1 MTAYSFSL
9 QLLTTGG
16 SVTGPTV
23 ASGDSI
29 TLTVTRSGNT
39 GDATPSN
46 PSGCVAYTVP
56 LNTATTGA
64 ITTFSGSS
72 YSVTYSYT
80 DANTTVYSRTI
91 TGTVS
96 GTPTP
101 SYTLTPA
108 ASSVNEGSSLT
119 FTAGGSNITNGTYFY
134 TVTNSGDFVTSSGS
148 FTITSNSGSFSVTPT
163 ADSTTEG
170 PETFTASIRTGST
183 SGTIVATSSS
193 VTIND
198 TSTTFGGSTY
208 YVDANVQ
215 QESEPGFESLFLTI
229 SGTGVGN
236 PKLLNAG
243 DRVGFRYVS
252 IPSNSTVKA
261 SLFDATHWTDTSL
274 LTLTTSYQY
283 KYAKAG
289 IPVDIADSVNVVASK
304 SGYLSNTKTTSFM
317 GSSLQPD
324 LTISLDESTYEISGT
339 ATSHTIII
347 SETAPNTNSAITEYR
362 VRDSVTTHESRT
374 GPGSLTITDVP
385 SSDGFPKTYTL
396 EARITTANGGSGLF
410 SFVTFYD
417 VIATTAATA
426 NDPTISNYGFAIYD
440 HNGTA
445 ITSFDGGHSTLRE
458 LFVSSVTA
466 LSNTGTTDINTGLSG
481 ITTSNCVIVVEGVS
495 AINAPTTAIEV
506 AATFVGTNPVFV
518 RLARVVMSGQSVKV
532 TVSQHAGDTI
542 GASDSYGFQI
552 LNGNN
557 TTVIDEN
564 SVVYGVKEVIALDP
578 ALSTQFVYGNP
589 QVTFLYVV
597 LTQGTYPASGGLPI
611 PAISC
616 SKSVYLIPP
625 TLLNEKHP
633 DGSYKYVLCYIPNGV
648 VISGNYNLAMLVAS
662 DNAIPSYFGGV
673 VPTYGTRIYNNAGS
687 LIWDSGWRQAIVNN
701 IIPAN
706 QFTLGVNQLGT
717 YDVSTGFDGVVGSSI
732 GGGFFYPDA
741 PYGME
746 SYGQVKSVG
755 SLNDMDPAN
764 TYLAGSSLSGYVSYY
779 AGFWRDG
786 ESNTEGYA
794 GGGRHRPGIRI
805 NSFNSVNITMY
816 RFSGASQPPTD
827 DEAADRDPKS
837 HHPEGNF
844 VLFRIV

>member
-1 MTAYSFSL
+1 LAAYSFTL
-9 QLLTTGG
+9 TLLTSGG

-23 ASGDSI
+23 VSGDTI
-29 TLTVTRSGNT
+29 TLTVALSGNT

-56 LNTATTGA
+56 LNTATPGA

-96 GTPTP
+96 GTPPTDTTP
-101 SYTLTPA
+101 DVFTFTDVTNAALSTLQTSNLITISGMSTGASATVTVSGGTYSKNGGAYTSSAGTAVNGDTFRVQHTSSANFITATNTTLTVGGV
-108 ASSVNEGSSLT
+108 SDT
-119 FTAGGSNITNGTYFY
+119 F
-134 TVTNSGDFVTSSGS
+134 
-148 FTITSNSGSFSVTPT
+148 
-163 ADSTTEG
+163 
-170 PETFTASIRTGST
+170 
-183 SGTIVATSSS
+183 
-193 VTIND
+193 
-198 TSTTFGGSTY
+198 TSTTQDFAGATY
-208 YVDANVQ
+208 YVDANVED
-215 QESEPGFESLFLTI
+215 ESEPGIAFLILTI
-229 SGTGVGN
+229 GGTGVGN

-252 IPSNSTVKA
+252 NPGGATVSA

-289 IPVDIADSVNVVASK
+289 IPVDIVDSVNVAASK
-304 SGYLSNTKTTSFM
+304 SGYSTDTVTTSFM
-317 GSSLQPD
+317 GASLQPD
-324 LTISLDESTYEISGT
+324 RSISLDESTYEISGT
-339 ATSHTIII
+339 ATSHTITI

-385 SSDGFPKTYTL
+385 SNDGFPKTYTI
-396 EARITTANGGSGLF
+396 EARITIANGGSGLF

-417 VIATTAATA
+417 VIATTAATP

-440 HNGTA
+440 HNGIA

-458 LFVSSVTA
+458 LFVSSVTT

-481 ITTSNCVIVVEGVS
+481 ITTSNCVIMVEGIS
-495 AINAPTTAIEV
+495 ASGAESAIEV
-506 AATFVGTNPVFV
+506 SATFVGTSPVYV
-518 RLARVVMSGQSVKV
+518 RLARVVLSGQSVKV
-532 TVSQHAGDTI
+532 TVSQYSGDTI
-542 GASDSYGFQI
+542 GAPDSYGFQI
-552 LNGNN
+552 FNGNS

-564 SVVYGVKEVIALDP
+564 SVVYGVKEIIALNP
-578 ALSTQFVYGNP
+578 ALSTQTLYQNAE
-589 QVTFLYVV
+589 TYFLYVE

-611 PAISC
+611 PAISS
-616 SKSVYLIPP
+616 SKSVYLMPP
-625 TLLNEKHP
+625 TLLGQKHL
-633 DGSYKYVLCYIPNGV
+633 DGSYKTVLCYIPAGGA
-648 VISGNYNLAMLVAS
+648 ISGNYNLAMLVSS
-662 DNAIPSYFGGV
+662 DNATPSYFGGV
-673 VPTYGTRIYNNAGS
+673 ASSYGTRIFNGAGS

-706 QFTLGVNQLGT
+706 QFTLGVTQLGT

-732 GGGFFYPDA
+732 GGSVPYPDV
-741 PYGME
+741 PYGMQ
-746 SYGQVKSVG
+746 SYSQVKSITG
-755 SLNDMDPAN
+755 LNDMDPAN

-805 NSFNSVNITMY
+805 NSFNSADITMY
-816 RFSGASQPPTD
+816 RFSGGSQPPTD

-837 HHPEGNF
+837 YHPEGSYI
-844 VLFRIV
+844 LFRVV